1 MGIWP
6 VACHDSV
13 VGGSRRTA
21 TAWIGALALG
31 AVGAGFGLLT
41 LAEARSAPG
50 LSFAGT
56 SWVGA
61 VAEVTAGWA
70 LIVAG
75 VAETWRRPASR
86 EGLLLAGAGV
96 GWFLVEWNNPGL
108 GSPAAFTFGLVASAL
123 AAPLVAH
130 AALAYPAGRLDS
142 RRDLGIVLFAYA
154 GAGLMLG
161 LFPALFFDPG
171 RQGCGLCPANLVLVR
186 SEPGL
191 VDSLLLAG
199 LALGLVWAATLLAAG
214 AVRVARASPPLRRRL
229 WPVLAPAGCYLV
241 LVAADF
247 AHSLPRGTLSNDPL
261 DYRLWLG
268 QAALLVLMALG
279 VAWAW

>member
-61 VAEVTAGWA
+61 VAELTAGWA

-86 EGLLLAGAGV
+86 AGLLLAGAGI

-108 GSPAAFTFGLVASAL
+108 SSPTAFTFGLIASAL
-123 AAPLVAH
+123 AAPLVAQ

-142 RRDLGIVLFAYA
+142 RLDVGVLVFAYA
-154 GAGLMLG
+154 GAGLVLG
-161 LFPALFFDPG
+161 LLPALFFDPG
-171 RQGCGLCPANLVLVR
+171 RQGCGLCPVNLVLVR

-191 VDSLLLAG
+191 ADGLQRVGLLLG
-199 LALGLVWAATLLAAG
+199 SLARMAFT
-214 AVRVARASPPLRRRL
+214 ARA
-229 WPVLAPAGCYLV
+229 A
-241 LVAADF
+241 
-247 AHSLPRGTLSNDPL
+247 
-261 DYRLWLG
+261 
-268 QAALLVLMALG
+268 
-279 VAWAW
+279 